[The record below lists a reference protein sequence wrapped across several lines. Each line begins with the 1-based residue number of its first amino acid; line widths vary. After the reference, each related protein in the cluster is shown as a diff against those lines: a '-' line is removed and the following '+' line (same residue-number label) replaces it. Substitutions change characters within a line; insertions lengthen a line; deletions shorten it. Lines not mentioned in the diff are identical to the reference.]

1 MMRIKKNDVVVV
13 ISGKDKGKSGSVID
27 ILPKKGKVK
36 VKGVAVATHFVKARR
51 QGETSSIKKE
61 EDFIDASKVMPVC
74 PKTKKP
80 TRVNVMI
87 ENETKVR
94 ISNVSKEI
102 L

>member
-51 QGETSSIKKE
+51 QGETSCIKKE
-61 EDFIDASKVMPVC
+61 EDFIDSSNVMPVC

-80 TRVNVMI
+80 TRVNVMT